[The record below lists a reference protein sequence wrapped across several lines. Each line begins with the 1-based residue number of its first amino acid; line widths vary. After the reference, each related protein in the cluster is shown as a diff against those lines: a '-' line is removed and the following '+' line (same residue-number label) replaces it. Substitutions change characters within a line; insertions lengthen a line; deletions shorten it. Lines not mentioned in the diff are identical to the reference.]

1 MQHFLD
7 ESGLFNLFIFIF
19 FFFFFFFCVL
29 CRNSKWP
36 PKNLFIFI
44 FFFFFFFFFAFYAET
59 QNGHQKWQENYFWEK
74 SPVDSADNLRVQI
87 FVQIVPSLSFS
98 EIITL
103 LCFTQKFKMAAQRG
117 RKKVA
122 SRLAL
127 SRSLSKINTFFVF
140 NAEIQDGCQKWQENN
155 FYEKLPVD
163 TADTLRVKNC
173 LENCFYLAPF
183 PR

>member
-19 FFFFFFFCVL
+19 FFFFCFFFL
-29 CRNSKWP
+29 RFMQKF
-36 PKNLFIFI
+36 KMATKKFIYFH
-44 FFFFFFFFFAFYAET
+44 FFFFFFFCAFYAET

-74 SPVDSADNLRVQI
+74 SPVDSADNLWVQI

-127 SRSLSKINTFFVF
+127 SRSLSKINTFLYLT
-140 NAEIQDGCQKWQENN
+140 QK
-155 FYEKLPVD
+155 FKMAAKSGRKIIF
-163 TADTLRVKNC
+163 TKSC
-173 LENCFYLAPF
+173 L
-183 PR
+183 